1 MVRRYT
7 RRRIGTVGGVE
18 IHRGTTIDELG
29 LWKGTYV
36 SEADLRELEQDPHTV
51 TLVIRELEPSG
62 EEIVAW
68 DSSGLVHRTTVESS
82 YRVDAL
88 LIATMEAEQA
98 QIILAESLQSGKG
111 TKIVRAF
118 EKYAKSHGIKT
129 VYLVSDRHAK
139 GFWEKMGFE
148 FVENSDEAFK
158 ELTRAALRPSK

>member
-1 MVRRYT
+1 MVRRYI
-7 RRRIGTVGGVE
+7 RRRVGAVDGVE

-51 TLVIRELEPSG
+51 TLVIRELEPGGDIRISG
-62 EEIVAW
+62 VTGHPELTRMERIA
-68 DSSGLVHRTTVESS
+68 GEPS

-98 QIILAESLQSGKG
+98 QIVLAESLQSGKG
-111 TKIVRAF
+111 TEIVRAF

-139 GFWEKMGFE
+139 GFWEKMGYE
-148 FVENSDEAFK
+148 FVADNSDEAFK
-158 ELTRAALRPSK
+158 ELP